1 LVRQGQLN
9 TSNPNDS
16 TKENRSFILK
26 TMLKEYSELDKL
38 TANTL
43 RMLAADAVHQA
54 NSGHPGLPLGA
65 ADISTVL
72 WTRCMVHNPL
82 DPQWPNRDRFVLS
95 AGHGS
100 ALLYAL
106 LHLSGYPL
114 SLEELK
120 RFRQWGSLT
129 PGHPEYHPHLGIE
142 MTTGPLG
149 QGISTAVG
157 MALAERMLAARFNRP
172 GFPIVEHYTYVL
184 ASDGDLME
192 GISHEAASLAGHLG
206 LNRLI
211 VLYDDN
217 GISIDGPTALS
228 FSEDVLK
235 RFEAYHWHTQRV
247 DGHDMAAIEA
257 AIQAAHF
264 ESDRPS
270 IIACQTH
277 IGFGSPLQDSSKV
290 HGAPLGAED
299 MLLTREKLGLAQEDS
314 FFIPQ
319 EVYDQFKA
327 AQGRNASRQEDW
339 QCLLKLYKQTHP
351 ELSNSYEAFLR
362 GDLPVDL
369 ESLLPSFPTEKP
381 LATRVASGKVLSAL
395 APQLS
400 TLVGGSA
407 DLTPSNNTKP
417 ADGVGVKKGDYSG
430 SYIYFG
436 VREHGMGAILNGLAL
451 HGMRAYGGTF
461 LVFSDYMR
469 PAIRL
474 AALMGLPVVYV
485 FTHDSI
491 GLGEDGP
498 THQPVEHLTALRTIP
513 NLVVIRPADANET
526 AAAWKVALVRKDGPT
541 ALILSRQNLPV
552 LPIVEGGVSKGAYIA
567 ADPPD
572 GSPDLLLLAS
582 GSEVSLALDVKEALA
597 SEGVAARVVSFPS
610 WELFDQQPK
619 EYRNSVLLPG
629 VPRAAIEAGVT
640 LAWARYLCSDSC
652 RHITI
657 GLDTYG
663 ASAPYKTLFEKFG
676 FTVENIAN
684 KAKSMLEA

>member
-1 LVRQGQLN
+1 
-9 TSNPNDS
+9 
-16 TKENRSFILK
+16 LK
-26 TMLKEYSELDKL
+26 DMLKEYSELDRL
-38 TANTL
+38 TANTI

-65 ADISTVL
+65 ADIATVL
-72 WTRCMVHNPL
+72 WTRCLSHNPF
-82 DPQWPNRDRFVLS
+82 DPHWPNRDRFVLS

-129 PGHPEYHPHLGIE
+129 PGHPEYHPELGIE
-142 MTTGPLG
+142 TTTGPLG

-157 MALAERMLAARFNRP
+157 LALAERMLAARFNRQ
-172 GFPIVEHYTYVL
+172 GFSIIDHYTYVF

-206 LNRLI
+206 LSRLI

-217 GISIDGPTALS
+217 GISIDGPTDLS

-235 RFEAYHWHTQRV
+235 RFEAYNWHTQLV
-247 DGHDMAAIEA
+247 DGHDMAAVDA
-257 AIQAAHF
+257 AIRNAQA
-264 ESDRPS
+264 ETGRPS
-270 IIACQTH
+270 IISCRTH
-277 IGFGSPLQDSSKV
+277 IGYGSPLQDSSKV
-290 HGAPLGAED
+290 HGAPLGADD
-299 MLLTREKLGLAQEDS
+299 MRLTREKLGLPAGDS
-314 FFIPQ
+314 FTVPQ
-319 EVYDQFKA
+319 AVYDHFKA
-327 AQGRNASRQEDW
+327 AQERGAARQTEW
-339 QCLLKLYKQTHP
+339 ECLLALYRQAHP
-351 ELSNSYEAFLR
+351 DLAQSWESFVKGELTA
-362 GDLPVDL
+362 DLDR
-369 ESLLPSFPTEKP
+369 LLPSFSAEKP
-381 LATRVASGKVLSAL
+381 MATRVASGKVLSAL
-395 APQLS
+395 APQLN

-407 DLTPSNNTKP
+407 DLTPSNNTKT
-417 ADGVGVKKGDYSG
+417 ADSTGVKRDDFSG

-436 VREHGMGAILNGLAL
+436 VREHGMGAILTGLAL

-498 THQPVEHLTALRTIP
+498 THQPVEHVTALRTIP

-526 AAAWKVALVRKDGPT
+526 AAAWKFALERKDGPV
-541 ALILSRQNLPV
+541 ALILTRQNLPV
-552 LPIVEGGVSKGAYIA
+552 LPTAIDGVERGAYIV

-572 GSPDLLLLAS
+572 GAPDLLLLAS
-582 GSEVSLALDVKEALA
+582 GSEVSLALDACEALA
-597 SEGVAARVVSFPS
+597 GEGVEARVVSIPS
-610 WELFDQQPK
+610 WELFDEQPE
-619 EYRNSVLLPG
+619 EYRASVLLPG
-629 VPRAAIEAGVT
+629 VPRVSIEAGVT
-640 LAWARYLCSDSC
+640 LAWARYLCSENC
-652 RHITI
+652 RHAVV
-657 GLDTYG
+657 GLDQYG

-676 FTVENIAN
+676 FTVENVVS
-684 KAKSMLEA
+684 KAKSLLEA